1 MAKYIAQII
10 VLGGQVVGR
19 AFARALKQEIAASQE
34 AAKRNQG
41 KSPQSR
47 QATSRTG
54 EETIIWYLISF
65 RSIKC
70 CLLGMTLEE
79 ATQILNLEKLE
90 PEEIQKQYDHLF
102 SMNDKSK
109 GGSFYLQSKV
119 FRAKERIDEELNSG
133 DGGKLKEK
141 EPEFISEHP
150 QK

>member
-1 MAKYIAQII
+1 
-10 VLGGQVVGR
+10 
-19 AFARALKQEIAASQE
+19 
-34 AAKRNQG
+34 
-41 KSPQSR
+41 
-47 QATSRTG
+47 
-54 EETIIWYLISF
+54 
-65 RSIKC
+65 
-70 CLLGMTLEE
+70 MTLEE

-119 FRAKERIDEELNSG
+119 FRAKERIDEEMNSG
-133 DGGKLKEK
+133 DGGKSKEK